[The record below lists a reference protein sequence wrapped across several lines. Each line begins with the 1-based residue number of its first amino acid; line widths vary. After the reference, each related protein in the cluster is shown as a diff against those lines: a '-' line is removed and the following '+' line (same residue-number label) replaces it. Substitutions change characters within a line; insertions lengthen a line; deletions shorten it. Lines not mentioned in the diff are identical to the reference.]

1 MKMKRNG
8 VVVLSLF
15 ISLFISLYL
24 EPGLASVPLPTTG
37 TTATVNTSQDPWYYS
52 GAPDGSLSAAYVL
65 QMPKPVTNAYTWTS
79 ADGKQTVGYNMTTG
93 HLNVAVNSGQ
103 KGIVSG
109 AMLYR
114 SYVQTPQ
121 TNTTVSQ
128 NRPITFIYNG
138 GPGSSADYLQTA
150 SFGPRSVRMSM
161 PNQKTEGFGSGD
173 WYDNNPNSIIND
185 TDMVYINPIGTLGST
200 AISPG
205 SNRDFWSVD
214 VDAQSIATFINNYLA
229 LTGRTQSPVYLM
241 GESYGT
247 ARSAAVANVIAQ
259 QFKGINLKGITLISS
274 ILNGTNIMAV
284 SGSLPSIAAD
294 AYYNNRVN
302 WAALGKNPNTIPSL
316 QDFLAEVTSF
326 ADNTVRPEEQLSS
339 GPLIVSLLLDLVSGG
354 GALSQQALSARQQ
367 SFISDLLSGR
377 YSSNGVLNFYELADQ
392 IVALQ
397 DNPPVNSDVAAA
409 AFGQMVGLLVGDLLT
424 GHSLA
429 YSPDVISKIQAYTG
443 TSITPT
449 MAGLA
454 WSQGIVSGAYL
465 NNGLPVY
472 LGMYDGRVNSL
483 TPPNAAMHGSDDPA
497 MRLIDPIVSWG
508 IGLLGNDSGYSIA
521 SYNTSSTLN
530 DRVIEIWDW
539 SHKQPDGVTTLGRN
553 TLNIALD
560 LRAAM
565 TVYPDLKV
573 YQADGYFD
581 VVTPFH
587 ATEQTYGNTF
597 GDLAGQQML
606 KRITLN
612 SYATG
617 HMTYTTADVAQ
628 AQKAEL
634 DAFYSQAGTQ

>member
-1 MKMKRNG
+1 MKIKRNG
-8 VVVLSLF
+8 FAVLLLFLSLF
-15 ISLFISLYL
+15 I
-24 EPGLASVPLPTTG
+24 EPGMASVPLPVSA
-37 TTATVNTSQDPWYYS
+37 TTAAVNTSQDPWYYS

-65 QMPKPVTNAYTWTS
+65 QMPKPITNAYTWTS

-93 HLNVAVNSGQ
+93 HLNVAVSSAQ
-103 KGIVSG
+103 KGSVSG

-114 SYVQTPQ
+114 AYVQTAQ
-121 TNTTVSQ
+121 TNSTVSP

-138 GPGSSADYLQTA
+138 GPGSSADYLQAA
-150 SFGPRSVRMSM
+150 SFGPKSVRNSM

-185 TDMVYINPIGTLGST
+185 TDMVYIDPIGTLGST

-214 VDAQSIATFINNYLA
+214 VDAQSIATFINNYLT

-247 ARSAAVANVIAQ
+247 ARSAAVANVIAG
-259 QFKGINLKGITLISS
+259 QFKGIKLKGITLISS

-302 WAALGKNPNTIPSL
+302 WAALGKDPNNIPSL

-354 GALSQQALSARQQ
+354 TASSQQALSARQQ
-367 SFISDLLSGR
+367 SFVSDLLSGR
-377 YSSNGVLNFYELADQ
+377 YSSNGVLNFYELVDQ

-397 DNPPVNSDVAAA
+397 DNPPANPDVAAA
-409 AFGQMVGLLVGDLLT
+409 AFGQMVGLLYGDLLT
-424 GHSLA
+424 GNSLA

-449 MAGLA
+449 MAGLV
-454 WSQGIVSGAYL
+454 WSQAIVSGAYL
-465 NNGLPVY
+465 NNGQPVY
-472 LGMYDGRVNSL
+472 LGVYDGRVNSL
-483 TPPNAAMHGSDDPA
+483 TPPNAAMHGGDDPA

-521 SYNTSSTLN
+521 SYNSSSTLN

-553 TLNIALD
+553 TLNTALD

-581 VVTPFH
+581 AVTPFH

-597 GDLAGQQML
+597 ADLAGQQML
-606 KRITLN
+606 KRITLG

-628 AQKAEL
+628 AQKAQL
-634 DAFYSQAGTQ
+634 DAFYSQAGIQ

>member
-8 VVVLSLF
+8 VVILSLF

-114 SYVQTPQ
+114 SYVLTPQ
-121 TNTTVSQ
+121 TNTTVSP

-150 SFGPRSVRMSM
+150 SFGPRSVRTSM

-205 SNRDFWSVD
+205 SNRNFWSVD
-214 VDAQSIATFINNYLA
+214 ADAQSIATFINNYLT

-247 ARSAAVANVIAQ
+247 ARSAAVANVVAQ

-472 LGMYDGRVNSL
+472 LGVYDGRVNSL